1 MSHRKPRSRELTEN
15 LESLENF
22 PDEGEI
28 FQVFDQHRR
37 LDKFEQYNNHQK
49 KNLHDSDSNKIKEIK
64 VICKKD

>member
-37 LDKFEQYNNHQK
+37 LDKFEQYNNHNHK
-49 KNLHDSDSNKIKEIK
+49 KNLHDSIKDNK
-64 VICKKD
+64 VIY

>member
-1 MSHRKPRSRELTEN
+1 MSHRKPRSRDLTEN

-49 KNLHDSDSNKIKEIK
+49 KNLHDSIKDNK
-64 VICKKD
+64 VIY